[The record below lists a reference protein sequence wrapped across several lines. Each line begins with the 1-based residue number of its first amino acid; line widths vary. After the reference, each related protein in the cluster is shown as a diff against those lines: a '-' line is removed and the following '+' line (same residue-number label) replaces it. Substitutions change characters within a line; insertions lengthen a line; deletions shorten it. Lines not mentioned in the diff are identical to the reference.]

1 MKNVEKAPERYK
13 KKGTFGKYTKT
24 RGNKKRIDLSIS
36 WL

>member
-1 MKNVEKAPERYK
+1 MKDVEKASERYE

-24 RGNKKRIDLSIS
+24 RGNKKRIDLFIS